1 MEKPLNDKVNKWI
14 EYYKTSWKYLKRK
27 GYIDA
32 EDDGDCIFLN
42 AYGSDSIGKLNNLL
56 KEAVDKLKEE
66 TKKVINTIPT
76 DGGFKLILFG
86 KFMDKFDNI
95 FGRFE

>member
-1 MEKPLNDKVNKWI
+1 MEKPLSEKREV
-14 EYYKTSWKYLKRK
+14 LK
-27 GYIDA
+27 
-32 EDDGDCIFLN
+32 IFLR
-42 AYGSDSIGKLNNLL
+42 NLEIPQNQIRMIVEL
-56 KEAVDKLKEE
+56 VKDQDKEAVDKLKEE

>member
-1 MEKPLNDKVNKWI
+1 MINKKPLSKKREV
-14 EYYKTSWKYLKRK
+14 LK
-27 GYIDA
+27 
-32 EDDGDCIFLN
+32 IFLR
-42 AYGSDSIGKLNNLL
+42 NLEIPQNQIRMIVEL
-56 KEAVDKLKEE
+56 VKDQDKEAVDKLKEE